1 MRPCPQPRRS
11 SELAQARVES
21 WLPRSLAEARRVGV
35 GLALAGEHRPGNL
48 LGVPQRPGQ
57 ERVEAPSPGTPG
69 LCHTV
74 SWTPSHF
81 TMALTVPRVR
91 QPFFLVAAHVPG
103 KRQVCGRCGAHALQ
117 RKSGPTH
124 ACPTPCPAQGPAARL
139 DVQFERGSQIL
150 VLHRSPKGT
159 QNGLKASRRGLKT

>member
-103 KRQVCGRCGAHALQ
+103 ITTGVRQVWGPCFAEEIRPHPRLPHPLPRPGACSPTGR
-117 RKSGPTH
+117 P
-124 ACPTPCPAQGPAARL
+124 
-139 DVQFERGSQIL
+139 I
-150 VLHRSPKGT
+150 
-159 QNGLKASRRGLKT
+159 